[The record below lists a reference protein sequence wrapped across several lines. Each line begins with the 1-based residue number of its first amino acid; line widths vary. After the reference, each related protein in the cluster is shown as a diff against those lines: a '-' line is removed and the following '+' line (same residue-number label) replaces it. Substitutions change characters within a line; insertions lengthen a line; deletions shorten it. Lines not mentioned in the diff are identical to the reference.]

1 MNQQELEKILLESP
15 EVDLLLLRVAEE
27 LTGEDGKVR
36 KELTR
41 EEEERLERAVA
52 EANTYALKVMQANQ
66 EMRGLM
72 HSTRDPWDPWG

>member
-15 EVDLLLLRVAEE
+15 ETDLLLLKVAEE
-27 LTGEDGKVR
+27 LTEEDGKAR
-36 KELTR
+36 EELTR

-52 EANTYALKVMQANQ
+52 EAKRYALKVMQTNQ

-72 HSTRDPWDPWG
+72 HSTRDPWD